1 MSARLDAPNLESL
14 EERQVEQQLADL
26 ESRLVAQY
34 ADRGINEG
42 RVRAIVEQV
51 RSRFVNAR
59 VRTFVPILVERA
71 ARQELAG
78 QLP

>member
-34 ADRGINEG
+34 ADQGVNEG

-51 RSRFVNAR
+51 RSRFANAR

-71 ARQELAG
+71 ARRELAG
-78 QLP
+78 

>member
-14 EERQVEQQLADL
+14 EERQIEQQLVDL

-34 ADRGINEG
+34 GGQGVNEG

-51 RSRFVNAR
+51 RSRFANAR
-59 VRTFVPILVERA
+59 IRTFVPILVERA
-71 ARQELAG
+71 ARQELTG
-78 QLP
+78 

>member
-34 ADRGINEG
+34 ADQGVNEG

-51 RSRFVNAR
+51 RSRFVDAR

-78 QLP
+78 

>member
-14 EERQVEQQLADL
+14 EERQVEQQLVDL

-34 ADRGINEG
+34 GDQGVNEG

-51 RSRFVNAR
+51 RDRFANAR
-59 VRTFVPILVERA
+59 IRTFVPILVERA

-78 QLP
+78 

>member
-26 ESRLVAQY
+26 ETRLVAHY
-34 ADRGINEG
+34 ADQGINEG
-42 RVRAIVEQV
+42 RVRAIVEQA
-51 RSRFVNAR
+51 RHRFVGAK

-71 ARQELAG
+71 ARQELTG
-78 QLP
+78 

>member
-34 ADRGINEG
+34 ADQGVNEG

-78 QLP
+78 

>member
-1 MSARLDAPNLESL
+1 MSARLDAPKLESL

-34 ADRGINEG
+34 ADQGVNEG

-51 RSRFVNAR
+51 RSRFTNAR

-78 QLP
+78 

>member
-78 QLP
+78 

>member
-34 ADRGINEG
+34 ADQGVNEG

-51 RSRFVNAR
+51 RSRFANAR

-78 QLP
+78 